1 MRALVLLLMA
11 LALAWYAL
19 PWRQALPQVASRVQS
34 LQAMPAAVAPPAEP
48 PRRCEGAQGR
58 IEYVTGACPAG
69 TRERALAGGT
79 VNVLPA
85 VRGESGT
92 AAAAASAA
100 ASATPL
106 LQRLSDPEGTAAMQ
120 RKMQERLNP

>member
-1 MRALVLLLMA
+1 MRALVLLLIA
-11 LALAWYAL
+11 LALAWVAL
-19 PWRQALPQVASRVQS
+19 PWRDALPEAASRLPS
-34 LQAMPAAVAPPAEP
+34 LQALPAAVAPPPEP
-48 PRRCEGAQGR
+48 ARRCEGAQGR

-85 VRGESGT
+85 VRGEPGT
-92 AAAAASAA
+92 AASAA